1 MRVAGH
7 VRAGRICRNHR
18 FDLPM
23 QTGTAKA
30 DATRKGLIYRTR
42 VELDARQF
50 VADGKALTLTP
61 GMQVTTE
68 INLGT
73 RSVMEYLLSP
83 VQEAFQEAW
92 RER

>member
-50 VADGKALTLTP
+50 VADGKRHSC
-61 GMQVTTE
+61 
-68 INLGT
+68 
-73 RSVMEYLLSP
+73 RSHQFEKTSSGDCHID
-83 VQEAFQEAW
+83 
-92 RER
+92 